1 MRKLAD
7 VITAANEPLSDRTE
21 FACVPT
27 QLQNSCMETKSY
39 KAEGCAINQSFR
51 SPISHHFFWEI
62 FPKPRLVNEVQLL
75 DYHIYHTILITLP
88 PPHTQTHKTMRFL
101 RQTLRYSS
109 CLSVNISFS
118 GAQYAKGVV
127 ETTR

>member
-62 FPKPRLVNEVQLL
+62 FPKPQLVNEVQLL

-88 PPHTQTHKTMRFL
+88 PHTQDHEIFEADTEIFKFPQCEHLLL
-101 RQTLRYSS
+101 RSTV
-109 CLSVNISFS
+109 C
-118 GAQYAKGVV
+118 
-127 ETTR
+127 